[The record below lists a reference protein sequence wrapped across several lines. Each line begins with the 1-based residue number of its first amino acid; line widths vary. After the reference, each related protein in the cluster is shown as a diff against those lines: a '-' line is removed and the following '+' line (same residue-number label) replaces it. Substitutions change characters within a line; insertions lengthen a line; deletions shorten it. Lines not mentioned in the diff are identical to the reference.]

1 MSQSDGV
8 LVSIL
13 CLTYNHEK
21 YISQAIDGF
30 LSQMTRFHFEILVH
44 DDASTDK
51 TADIIREYAKQHPAV
66 IRPILQDDNLFS
78 REGFIGITKTLL
90 NQASGKYI
98 AFCEGD
104 DYWHDPLKLQK
115 QVDAIEADEDISLV
129 TSDADVIHQRTG
141 RLVKSVFHRTGN
153 VPKPDADI
161 TFDLLTR
168 KYIFVTA
175 TFLMRLSDF
184 RRIIDECP
192 YEFSD
197 RWPFNDT
204 QLMLECSRLGRINF
218 IPESLATYRKLEESA
233 SSSHNPEHHARN
245 IVALL
250 DCTEHYARKFGYGPE
265 VANVSRA
272 SMIGALASIVAGS
285 KHEETRLQL
294 LSLIDQFPF
303 PVSGLFSWLIFWTLQ
318 TNRRMKVFG
327 TTCLRLIQIRRF
339 ICKIYNRFLKPD

>member
-1 MSQSDGV
+1 MSQTES
-8 LVSIL
+8 LSVSIL
-13 CLTYNHEK
+13 CLTYNHEQ
-21 YISQAIDGF
+21 YIKQAIEGF
-30 LSQMTRFHFEILVH
+30 LSQKTSFQFEIIIH
-44 DDASTDK
+44 DDASTDN
-51 TADIIREYAKQHPAV
+51 TAGIIREYAKQYPKV
-66 IRPILQDDNLFS
+66 IRPILQHDNLYC
-78 REGFIGITKTLL
+78 REGFIGIMRTLL
-90 NQASGKYI
+90 DLASGKYI
-98 AFCEGD
+98 AICEGD

-115 QVDAIEADEDISLV
+115 QVDAIEADKNISLV
-129 TSDADVIHQRTG
+129 TSDVDILHQKTG

-153 VPKPDADI
+153 VPKPDEDI

-175 TFLMRLSDF
+175 TFLMRLNDF

-218 IPESLATYRKLEESA
+218 IPESLATYRKLDESA
-233 SSSHNPEHHARN
+233 SSSRNPEHHARN

-265 VANVSRA
+265 VTDVSRA

-339 ICKIYNRFLKPD
+339 VYKIYNRFLRPD